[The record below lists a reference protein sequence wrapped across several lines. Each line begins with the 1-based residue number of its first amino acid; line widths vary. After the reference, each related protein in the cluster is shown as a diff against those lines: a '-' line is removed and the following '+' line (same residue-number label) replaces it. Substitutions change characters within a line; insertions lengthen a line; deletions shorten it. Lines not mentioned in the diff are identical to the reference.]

1 MAIFFRI
8 PEVCQ
13 KSKFSASFFVP
24 LKLFTGC
31 PPSSLTGGLIPLF
44 RLSLSNSVLY
54 WKRKQTSVCFLFQY
68 STELEEETDRCLRAD
83 AKPQNKKFGG
93 NEYEIRTYL

>member
-13 KSKFSASFFVP
+13 FFCAPKTFYGLSAVLSHRRTHPAFPVDSFQF
-24 LKLFTGC
+24 C
-31 PPSSLTGGLIPLF
+31 AI
-44 RLSLSNSVLY
+44 
-54 WKRKQTSVCFLFQY
+54 
-68 STELEEETDRCLRAD
+68 LEEETDRCLRAD

>member
-13 KSKFSASFFVP
+13 KSKFSASFFCAP
-24 LKLFTGC
+24 KTFY
-31 PPSSLTGGLIPLF
+31 GLSAV
-44 RLSLSNSVLY
+44 LSHRRTHPAFPVDS
-54 WKRKQTSVCFLFQY
+54 FQFCAI
-68 STELEEETDRCLRAD
+68 LEEETDRCLRAD

>member
-24 LKLFTGC
+24 LKLY
-31 PPSSLTGGLIPLF
+31 GLSAV
-44 RLSLSNSVLY
+44 LSHRRTHPAFPVDS
-54 WKRKQTSVCFLFQY
+54 FQFCAI
-68 STELEEETDRCLRAD
+68 LEEETDRCLRAD